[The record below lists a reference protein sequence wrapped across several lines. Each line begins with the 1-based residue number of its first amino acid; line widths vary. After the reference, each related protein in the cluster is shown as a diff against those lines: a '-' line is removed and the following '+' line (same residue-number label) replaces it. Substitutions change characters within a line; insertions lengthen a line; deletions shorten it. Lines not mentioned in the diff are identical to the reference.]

1 MQIRSK
7 TYLLMVSHLRGLRAL
22 LSSAH
27 DPVAK
32 TSKEASPL
40 LIFVAVVLTLLLAIL
55 EVDQHHA
62 LLKSLGLLSD
72 LSSMQPNLMGP

>member
-1 MQIRSK
+1 MQIRSR

-27 DPVAK
+27 DPAVK
-32 TSKEASPL
+32 TSKEASSL

-55 EVDQHHA
+55 EIDEHRA
-62 LLKSLGLLSD
+62 MLKSLGLLGD